1 MQILIGCDGVNSMVA
16 HWLGLGQPVS
26 SGRFAVRGLAVYP
39 QGHGFKQEFQQF
51 YEVGTRGGFVPLNDK
66 ELYWFLVSSK
76 FSPKGKG
83 FIGPLIFT

>member
-26 SGRFAVRGLAVYP
+26 SGRFAVRGVAVYP

-51 YEVGTRGGFVPLNDK
+51 YEVGQ
-66 ELYWFLVSSK
+66 
-76 FSPKGKG
+76 
-83 FIGPLIFT
+83 